1 MSDKRIAYNAQR
13 RLAVID
19 QYISSGTYPT
29 ASFLADIL
37 ECSVRTVQRDIK
49 EMILFYQAPIEAKKG
64 EGGYYY
70 SDPTFFLKSVMLSE
84 GELFSI
90 ALFDQLLKQY
100 ENTPLEENLRRLQ
113 RACQEVSR
121 SLHLF

>member
-1 MSDKRIAYNAQR
+1 MVFKMSDKRIAYNAQR

-49 EMILFYQAPIEAKKG
+49 EMILFYQAPKTKKG
-64 EGGYYY
+64 RA
-70 SDPTFFLKSVMLSE
+70 DIIIPTRLS
-84 GELFSI
+84 FSKV
-90 ALFDQLLKQY
+90 L
-100 ENTPLEENLRRLQ
+100 
-113 RACQEVSR
+113 C
-121 SLHLF
+121 

>member
-37 ECSVRTVQRDIK
+37 EYLRV
-49 EMILFYQAPIEAKKG
+49 
-64 EGGYYY
+64 
-70 SDPTFFLKSVMLSE
+70 
-84 GELFSI
+84 
-90 ALFDQLLKQY
+90 ALASFII
-100 ENTPLEENLRRLQ
+100 
-113 RACQEVSR
+113 
-121 SLHLF
+121 

>member
-49 EMILFYQAPIEAKKG
+49 EMILFYQAPIEAKKR
-64 EGGYYY
+64 GGRILLFRPDFLSQKCYAERGR
-70 SDPTFFLKSVMLSE
+70 TFFYC
-84 GELFSI
+84 FI
-90 ALFDQLLKQY
+90 
-100 ENTPLEENLRRLQ
+100 
-113 RACQEVSR
+113 
-121 SLHLF
+121 